1 MYVHINIRMQVDPT
15 IGNISVTGFVKLFEI
30 RMTERM
36 ISLPMYDLFG
46 LTGEKCTILSTKLF
60 VSYLL
65 AFYKYENVNR
75 ERRSCGFRG

>member
-15 IGNISVTGFVKLFEI
+15 IGNISVTRFVKLFEI

-36 ISLPMYDLFG
+36 ISPPTYDLFG
-46 LTGEKCTILSTKLF
+46 LTGEKCTILSAKLF

-65 AFYKYENVNR
+65 AFYKYENVIR